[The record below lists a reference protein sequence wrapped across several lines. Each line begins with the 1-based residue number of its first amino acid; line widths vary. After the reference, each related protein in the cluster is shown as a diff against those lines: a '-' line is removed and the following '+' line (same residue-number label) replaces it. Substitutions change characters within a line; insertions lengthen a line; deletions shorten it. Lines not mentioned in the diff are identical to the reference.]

1 MLVPVPRFER
11 LAAFNKEQLSICDR
25 DAERDHYRKNATIAE
40 LFKADQAALLDLP
53 SVPLDVSTY
62 ITVRTNGY
70 GRLYLQ
76 NGLHEYSVSP
86 KFAKCKVLV
95 KVTAME
101 VIPLDENHREIV
113 RHERCYGDHRQQR
126 MQWLPYLTQLSR
138 SPGALKYSGI
148 YAMLPESV
156 QQFLERCNKG
166 EKGKVLQAIATL
178 TEKNGF
184 ESAVETVND
193 ALAYDATDT
202 DSLLN
207 LHRRI
212 HGNVVEL
219 TPIRLAGNIPDLKRI
234 NPNLTAYDDKLGKA
248 GG

>member
-1 MLVPVPRFER
+1 
-11 LAAFNKEQLSICDR
+11 
-25 DAERDHYRKNATIAE
+25 
-40 LFKADQAALLDLP
+40 
-53 SVPLDVSTY
+53 
-62 ITVRTNGY
+62 
-70 GRLYLQ
+70 
-76 NGLHEYSVSP
+76 
-86 KFAKCKVLV
+86 LV